1 MVYKISVFLINFSG
15 LHSLDCFRI
24 AVYASLC
31 NLSSMQEG
39 GVFPYSQTT
48 IWLLMSVVRSIL
60 HLSSYLMVATNILNM
75 MQERTVATDS
85 LACLAQMLKRSRP
98 LLQCMLA
105 QESLAAVE
113 FFYTRSV
120 CMRSQTIVAS
130 SLLVTVHLQ

>member
-1 MVYKISVFLINFSG
+1 MVYKIFVTFINFSG
-15 LHSLDCFRI
+15 LDSLDCIRNAI
-24 AVYASLC
+24 YASLC
-31 NLSSMQEG
+31 NTNFNSFSLFN
-39 GVFPYSQTT
+39 V
-48 IWLLMSVVRSIL
+48 WLLVSVVGSTL
-60 HLSSYLMVATNILNM
+60 HLLSYLMVATNILNT

-120 CMRSQTIVAS
+120 CM
-130 SLLVTVHLQ
+130 

>member
-15 LHSLDCFRI
+15 LHPLDCFRNAI
-24 AVYASLC
+24 YASLC
-31 NLSSMQEG
+31 SLSSMQEG
-39 GVFPYSQTT
+39 GVCTYSQTT
-48 IWLLMSVVRSIL
+48 VLLLVSVVRSIL
-60 HLSSYLMVATNILNM
+60 RLSLYLMVATNILNM

-130 SLLVTVHLQ
+130 C

>member
-1 MVYKISVFLINFSG
+1 MPLQSDYYMVV
-15 LHSLDCFRI
+15 
-24 AVYASLC
+24 
-31 NLSSMQEG
+31 
-39 GVFPYSQTT
+39 GVCCEKHTSF
-48 IWLLMSVVRSIL
+48 
-60 HLSSYLMVATNILNM
+60 MVATNFLNM

-130 SLLVTVHLQ
+130 C